1 MDRGRPFA
9 ALLILGSLA
18 AADAPP
24 PVPEAQWLAP
34 ATRLQLLTTRPE
46 ACIAEDTPDPVA
58 EVYGRVAFNDP
69 LLLGG
74 QAARAGLSCASCHRG
89 GRGNPGFR
97 FPGLSGAAGTADVTT
112 SLMSSHRGDGVFNP
126 KPIPDLTFDTPKVSR
141 TAAGTLEAFIRGLII
156 EEFDGAVPPP
166 AVLRGLAAYVRA
178 LDPKACTAGAGES
191 FALANSLADY
201 FVALGAAEAAL
212 ADRDRPT
219 ALAMLRGARSTL
231 GTIDRRYARTGL
243 DEARQS
249 LSEADG
255 ALSAIQQALRDGGG
269 FDDAAAAV
277 HARWRAVRAWAKP
290 LYAAEGRSL
299 YNPALMQV
307 ALGTKNLPE
316 GEVAARSADG
326 GVVGHEAPSIPH
338 LAQLPLHR

>member
-1 MDRGRPFA
+1 MDRGRPLA

-34 ATRLQLLTTRPE
+34 ATRLEMLTTRPE
-46 ACIAEDTPDPVA
+46 ACVADDTPDPVA

-97 FPGLSGAAGTADVTT
+97 FPGLSGVPGTADVTT

-141 TAAGTLEAFIRGLII
+141 TAAGTLEAFIRGLIT
-156 EEFDGAVPPP
+156 EEFDGALPPP
-166 AVLRGLAAYVRA
+166 AVLRGLAAYIRA
-178 LDPKACTAGAGES
+178 LDPKACNAGAGES

-255 ALSAIQQALRDGGG
+255 ALSAIQQSLRDGGS
-269 FDDAAAAV
+269 FDDAETAV
-277 HARWRAVRAWAKP
+277 HARWRAVRVWAKP
-290 LYAAEGRSL
+290 LYAAEARSL
-299 YNPALMQV
+299 YNPALMRV
-307 ALGTKNLPE
+307 ALGGSLPAPRE
-316 GEVAARSADG
+316 AALRPSRVKATRVSASIG
-326 GVVGHEAPSIPH
+326 GF
-338 LAQLPLHR
+338 